1 MNRKF
6 KFESIFFFLFDL
18 VNFDIYIKST
28 IILMLKLYRLGS
40 NKHSIY

>member
-6 KFESIFFFLFDL
+6 KFESIFFLFDL